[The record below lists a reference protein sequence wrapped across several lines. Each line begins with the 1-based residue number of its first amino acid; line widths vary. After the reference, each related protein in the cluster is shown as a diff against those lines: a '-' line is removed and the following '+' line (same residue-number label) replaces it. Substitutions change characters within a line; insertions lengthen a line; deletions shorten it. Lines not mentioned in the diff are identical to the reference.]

1 MSKQSKIN
9 ENTDKNIISIKEF
22 ESRLDYIIKSFS
34 KNKNESINNFDK
46 NGIIDFKE
54 SKFNSFSENKN
65 SDNLDLSSEKIE
77 NNNTEIEN
85 IEEKVNNSNKIQK
98 EFLGIK
104 RKFKKIKKIQS
115 ENQRKKQIKIILQ
128 EIDINEPETKKIQIN
143 NYEYLFSSFNDN
155 IDDSIHI
162 TSNIKIILESKNIF
176 ENENENNKFLSF
188 GEEPCKIYKD
198 SIYNALNYISNQ
210 KNKLEKN
217 QNFFPCD
224 IQKLI
229 SSIPIINFNT
239 QGILSKIKN
248 TQNYSISQNQLLKF
262 KNETISKNNLKEFIT
277 PIKNSSFI
285 NTNSNSNSEI
295 KYYDCSY
302 CNCKFSS
309 PQGLGG
315 HMSRTHKSQSLK
327 FLKKKEIRAK
337 REPIRRSLELS
348 KKAIYEKYYN
358 KEKIRGEQIDYDT
371 FIKSKKG
378 KEKIKQLVNEHPKE
392 FKKIRKELSDANLN
406 QIE

>member
-54 SKFNSFSENKN
+54 NKFNSFSENKN

-77 NNNTEIEN
+77 NTNNEIEN

>member
-34 KNKNESINNFDK
+34 KNKNESINNFEK
-46 NGIIDFKE
+46 NRISDFKE
-54 SKFNSFSENKN
+54 NNFNSFSENKN

-176 ENENENNKFLSF
+176 ENENQNGKFLSF

-217 QNFFPCD
+217 QNSFPCD

-229 SSIPIINFNT
+229 SSIPIINFNS
-239 QGILSKIKN
+239 QEILSKIKN
-248 TQNYSISQNQLLKF
+248 SQNYSISQNQLLKF
-262 KNETISKNNLKEFIT
+262 KNETISKNNLKEFT

-315 HMSRTHKSQSLK
+315 HMSRTHKCQSLK

-392 FKKIRKELSDANLN
+392 FKKIRKELNDANLN